1 MLRQIVFIQTQSG
14 AICTEG
20 KKKIANNNKYFLD
33 KVSIKSECLCRMNE
47 FSRVHT

>member
-1 MLRQIVFIQTQSG
+1 MLRQIIFIQLSRAQY
-14 AICTEG
+14 ALKA